1 MYTEVHM
8 DIVSHG
14 LWGGIAFGRKSKKTF
29 LQSFFFGISP
39 DLFSFGV
46 FFVLN
51 ILGVHPRPDFSNGL
65 PSPSVIPEYIHSLYD
80 FTHSLIVFGV
90 VFGLVWLF
98 RKKPFLPLAAWGLH
112 ILIDIP
118 THSFDF
124 FPTPFL
130 WPISDFGVDGISWG
144 TPIIW
149 YSNFGLL
156 ILLYAITIIKLI
168 KEKRGSR

>member
-1 MYTEVHM
+1 M

-14 LWGGIAFGRKSKKTF
+14 LWGGIAFGRRNKKAF
-29 LQSFFFGISP
+29 AQSFFFGISP
-39 DLFSFGV
+39 DLFSFG
-46 FFVLN
+46 
-51 ILGVHPRPDFSNGL
+51 ILTIASFLGIGPPRPDFSDGL
-65 PSPSVIPEYIHSLYD
+65 PSPSAIPEYVHSLYD
-80 FTHSLIVFGV
+80 FTHSLIVFGI

-112 ILIDIP
+112 ILVDIP

-130 WPISDFGVDGISWG
+130 WPVSEFRVDGISWG

-149 YSNFGLL
+149 YTNLALL
-156 ILLYAITIIKLI
+156 AILYAIVIIRKMRD
-168 KEKRGSR
+168 KKPED